1 MDRGVYWFDCPSSG
15 GSSELALEK
24 IIKSNSLALFPMCGI
39 LAIHGKNVLSSI
51 DPDPLLATLDRRGPE
66 DRGVL
71 RFAAC
76 LLGQTRLSIIDIA
89 GGHQP
94 MKDQLRNQ
102 AITFNGEIYNYR
114 ELRRTLEAQG
124 SVFATDSDT
133 EVILKVYQVYGTA
146 CVEHLD
152 GMFAFALWDEDQKVL
167 FLARDR
173 FGKKPLYYAHDL
185 DGNLYVASEIKALLR
200 SGVIKGRISDQAL
213 DAYLTLMYLPPWQ
226 TIYENVHTL
235 PPASYAIQ
243 RDGRLEIKRYWR
255 LEKRPL
261 VIGYDEAKAEVK
273 RLLSRAVQK
282 RLVADVEIGSFLS
295 GGVDSTLVTLLAQSF
310 LPQPIKTFSLGY
322 QDYINELPFAREAAD
337 KIGSDHRTLQATDDM
352 VGELRA
358 VMAYY
363 DEPHAD
369 SSDFPQHLLSR
380 FAASQVKVALA
391 GDGADELFLGYG
403 WHTRHLNL
411 SYRHHFFEKVFGD
424 PFSGFLKNI
433 EVFSRAERKRL
444 LGSEAGSAD
453 ILSEQLRQSTLS
465 SVEKINLFDFTTYLP
480 GQLLTKA
487 DRMGMMHSLEVRSPF
502 LDRELVEFAYN
513 LPTEYKA
520 TRTQSKI
527 ILKEILAETMP
538 LAFVY
543 RRKQGFGAPVR
554 TWLKQPSF
562 QQDVQTVLG
571 SSQAELYRRFD
582 RAPVKRLLKR
592 FYEKG
597 DDRGFYG
604 IWILYCL
611 ELWLQSHAGVHV
623 FSTRPRV

>member
-1 MDRGVYWFDCPSSG
+1 
-15 GSSELALEK
+15 
-24 IIKSNSLALFPMCGI
+24 MCGI
-39 LAIHGKNVLSSI
+39 LAIRGKRALPAV
-51 DPDPLLATLDRRGPE
+51 DPGQILATLDKRGPE
-66 DRGVL
+66 DRGLL
-71 RFAAC
+71 RFGMC

-94 MKDQLRNQ
+94 MRDKVRNQ

-114 ELRRTLEAQG
+114 ELRRALETQG
-124 SVFATDSDT
+124 HVFSTDSDT
-133 EVILKVYQVYGTA
+133 EVILKAYQAYGAA

-152 GMFAFALWDEDQKVL
+152 GMFAFALWDEDQRTL

-173 FGKKPLYYAHDL
+173 FGKKPLYYAYDS
-185 DGNLYVASEIKALLR
+185 DGNLFIASEIKALLR
-200 SGVIKGRISDQAL
+200 SGVIKGRISDRAI
-213 DAYLTLMYLPPWQ
+213 DAYLALMYLPPWQ
-226 TIYENVHTL
+226 TIYENVFTL

-243 RDGRLEIKRYWR
+243 REGRLEIRRYWQ
-255 LEKRPL
+255 LKKQPL
-261 VIGYDEAKAEVK
+261 AIGYADAKAEVK
-273 RLLSRAVQK
+273 RLLAQAVQK

-310 LPQPIKTFSLGY
+310 LPKPIKTFSLGY

-337 KIGSDHRTLQATDDM
+337 KIGSDHHDLQATDDM

-380 FAASQVKVALA
+380 FAASRVKVALA

-411 SYRHHFFEKVFGD
+411 SYRHHFFEKVFRN
-424 PFSGFLKNI
+424 PFSGFLKSI
-433 EVFSRAERKRL
+433 EVFPRAERKRL
-444 LGSEAGSAD
+444 LGSAAVNGD
-453 ILSEQLRQSTLS
+453 ILSDQLRQSTLS
-465 SVEKINLFDFTTYLP
+465 PTEKINLFDYTTYLP

-487 DRMGMMHSLEVRSPF
+487 DRMGMMNSLEVRSPF
-502 LDRELVEFAYN
+502 LDRELVEFVYN
-513 LPTEYKA
+513 LPTQYKA
-520 TRTQSKI
+520 TRTQGKI
-527 ILKEILAETMP
+527 ILKEILSETMP
-538 LAFVY
+538 PAFVY

-554 TWLKQPSF
+554 TWLKRPSF
-562 QQDVQTVLG
+562 QQDVRAVLG
-571 SSQAELYRRFD
+571 SPWAELYRRFE
-582 RAPVKRLLKR
+582 RAPVERLLKR

-611 ELWLQSHAGVHV
+611 ELWLQSHANVHM
-623 FSTRPRV
+623 FSARSET